1 MSAWLIAV
9 IVVSCLIFLVG
20 LWFFS
25 GYIAFLLTLRKG
37 SLAGK
42 IINRTMQKNIESY
55 KIDYQWWDKQKIEKL
70 FLKTEEETLVGNL
83 IRNGNSKKIAIVVHG
98 IFGTHKDLAPQ
109 AKILFEN
116 GFNILAPDLRAHG
129 ETTGKNISMGCFE
142 KDDLVLWINKL
153 VEVFGKDC
161 QIVLLG
167 ISMGGATVLL
177 TSGENLPKN
186 VKCVVSDSGYSNAY
200 LELKSVVNK
209 ALVPSFIILPQ
220 LNFFLKKLSNFDLKQ
235 ASPIDAVKTTS
246 LPILF
251 IHGNKD
257 SFVPCKMSK
266 EMFEVSNKEICEFQ
280 IFEGAIHIQS
290 FATNENLYEKILLS
304 FVDKWVC

>member
-1 MSAWLIAV
+1 MSGWLIAV
-9 IVVSCLIFLVG
+9 IVISCLIFLVG

-42 IINRTMQKNIESY
+42 IINRTMQKNIDSY
-55 KIDYQWWDKQKIEKL
+55 KIDYEWWNKQKSEKL
-70 FLKTEEETLVGNL
+70 LLETEGETLSGNL
-83 IRNGNSKKIAIVVHG
+83 IKNGNSKKIAIVVHG

-116 GFNILAPDLRAHG
+116 GFIILAPDLRAHG
-129 ETTGKNISMGCFE
+129 ETTGKNISMGYFE
-142 KDDLVLWINKL
+142 KNDLVLWIKKL
-153 VEVFGKDC
+153 IEVFGKDC

-177 TSGENLPKN
+177 TSGESLPKN

-220 LNFFLKKLSNFDLKQ
+220 LNFFLKRISKFDLKK
-235 ASPIDAVKTTS
+235 ASPIESVKKSS

-266 EMFEVSNKEICEFQ
+266 EMFEVSNKEICELQ
-280 IFEGAIHIQS
+280 IFNGAIHIQS
-290 FATNENLYEKILLS
+290 FATDENLYKNILLN

>member
-9 IVVSCLIFLVG
+9 IVISCLIFLIG

-42 IINRTMQKNIESY
+42 IINKTMQKNIDSY
-55 KIDYQWWDKQKIEKL
+55 KIDYKWWDNQKNEKL
-70 FLKTEEETLVGNL
+70 FLNVENETLVGNL
-83 IRNGNSKKIAIVVHG
+83 IRNGNSKKVAIVVHG
-98 IFGTHKDLAPQ
+98 IFGTHKDLNPQ
-109 AKILFEN
+109 AKILFEK

-129 ETTGKNISMGCFE
+129 ETTGKNISMGYFE
-142 KDDLVLWINKL
+142 KHDLVLWINKL
-153 VEVFGKDC
+153 VEIFGKDC

-177 TSGENLPKN
+177 TSGESLPNN
-186 VKCVVSDSGYSNAY
+186 VKCVISDSGYSNAY
-200 LELKSVVNK
+200 LELKSVVNR
-209 ALVPSFIILPQ
+209 AFIPSFIILPQ
-220 LNFFLKKLSNFDLKQ
+220 LNFFLKRLSNFDLKQ
-235 ASPIDAVKTTS
+235 ASPIDAVKKTS

-251 IHGNKD
+251 IHGSKD
-257 SFVPCKMSK
+257 LFVPCRMSK
-266 EMFEVSNKEICEFQ
+266 EMFEVSNKEICEIE
-280 IFEGAIHIQS
+280 IFDGAIHIQS
-290 FATNENLYEKILLS
+290 FATDQDRYAKILLN